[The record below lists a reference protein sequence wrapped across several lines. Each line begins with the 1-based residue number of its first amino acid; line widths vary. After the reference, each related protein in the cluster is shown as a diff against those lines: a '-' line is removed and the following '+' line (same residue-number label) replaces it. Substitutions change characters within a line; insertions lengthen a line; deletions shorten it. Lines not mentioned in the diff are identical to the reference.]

1 MDHGS
6 VPAAG
11 WQEFAVSLFLID
23 RTELDVNSLNKL
35 HGESVQLSKQTSD
48 TDKGA
53 TLKKEKNS
61 NSQYGCAGNQ
71 HKGILELDLMSKM
84 TQR

>member
-35 HGESVQLSKQTSD
+35 HGESVRLSKQTSD

-53 TLKKEKNS
+53 TYNK
-61 NSQYGCAGNQ
+61 
-71 HKGILELDLMSKM
+71 
-84 TQR
+84 